1 MKNKKLISIIIAILV
16 VIGIGAYAIHAHN
29 KATELE
35 GTYSAKITV
44 LFVTED
50 TKIKFS
56 KNKTYSDGDDSS
68 NKGTYQIDG
77 DKLTLKS
84 DDKNS
89 ATLTAKLSK
98 DHKSFTITSVS
109 GKESLAED
117 ITDSMIKGLKF
128 TKKE

>member
-1 MKNKKLISIIIAILV
+1 MKNKKLIGIIIAILV
-16 VIGIGAYAIHAHN
+16 VLGIGAYAIHAHN
-29 KATELE
+29 EATELE
-35 GTYSAKITV
+35 GAYSAKVTV

-56 KNKTYSDGDDSS
+56 KDKTYSDGD

-84 DDKNS
+84 NDKNS

-109 GKESLAED
+109 GKESLAKD